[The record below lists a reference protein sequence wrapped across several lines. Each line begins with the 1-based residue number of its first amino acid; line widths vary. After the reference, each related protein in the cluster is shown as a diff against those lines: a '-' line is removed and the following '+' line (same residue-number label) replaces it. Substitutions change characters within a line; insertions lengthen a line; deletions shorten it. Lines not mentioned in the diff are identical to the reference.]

1 MDDELKDKAI
11 AAVNKQ
17 HKITLDASDPV
28 FAAVTIMDIVMQ
40 EHIRQLGQ
48 TLKLHFS
55 TIEESNQKI
64 LADSK
69 EFAQTII
76 SAKIKAVAENLDGI
90 KNAAEKEIIETAET
104 NKIILE
110 KNRIN
115 QVASNQKN
123 LLIFGAI
130 LASFLFGATF
140 GILVF

>member
-1 MDDELKDKAI
+1 MEEELKDKAI

-17 HKITLDASDPV
+17 HKITLDANDPV

-40 EHIRQLGQ
+40 EHIGQLGQ

-55 TIEESNQKI
+55 TIEESNHKI

-76 SAKIKAVAENLDGI
+76 SAKIKAVAEQLDGL
-90 KNAAEKEIIETAET
+90 KNAANKEIIETAEA
-104 NKIILE
+104 NKLILE
-110 KNRIN
+110 KNKAHQI
-115 QVASNQKN
+115 VSNQKN
-123 LLIFGAI
+123 LLIFGAVA
-130 LASFLFGATF
+130 ASFLFGATF